1 MWDMTTVRR
10 EIVVDVARVFE
21 RHKDARGGSEPL
33 VKNPEDSLLV
43 NHLLG
48 GFGVAARWV
57 GAAPNPHE
65 PAAFAFDVDPD
76 GAKVKI

>member
-21 RHKDARGGSEPL
+21 RHKDARGGSEML
-33 VKNPEDSLLV
+33 VKELEDLSLVSQLPGG
-43 NHLLG
+43 LG
-48 GFGVAARWV
+48 VTAWWV
-57 GAAPNPHE
+57 GAASNPHE

-76 GAKVKI
+76 GAKVKM